1 MPNQTEA
8 SARIDLKLPLERL
21 LVFGG
26 ARAVF
31 LISTSQELAC
41 AFTPSQAGELLN
53 GVAARNKV
61 ARLGKLALIGPGL
74 GLEGASGRWQKFLTY
89 SNHQRLPQIRPLKRL
104 RHRHIEILDEPQN
117 SIPQI

>member
-21 LVFGG
+21 LLFGG

-74 GLEGASGRWQKFLTY
+74 GLEGASLARG
-89 SNHQRLPQIRPLKRL
+89 LKRGSC
-104 RHRHIEILDEPQN
+104 RPDKETWRGRP
-117 SIPQI
+117 SPRTAA